1 APCTSESLRRG
12 RYEARRR
19 RQVAAALHRGVRH
32 VARQAALSGDRRARA
47 SGGARRGD
55 RGARHRRLRCRLAPP
70 HVPHPAH
77 LRGLA
82 RRERDRRHAG
92 ADRPRGADPRR
103 DGRRGDAHARACASR
118 VLPLQRRI
126 AFDGN
131 NGCVDS
137 LRGHLLVA
145 SPALLDPN
153 FRRTVVLITE
163 HTDDGAAGLVLNRP
177 SLVEV
182 AAAVPQLEE
191 LVDEDE
197 QVWVGGPV
205 QPEGVLVLGEFLDPD
220 DAAVSLF
227 DALGFPPLD
236 EPEEIV
242 PATTRRRVFAGYA
255 GWGAGQLEEEV
266 ANEDWILEAA
276 LADDAF
282 TEEPDELWRE
292 VLRRKGG
299 IYEL

>member
-1 APCTSESLRRG
+1 ME
-12 RYEARRR
+12 
-19 RQVAAALHRGVRH
+19 
-32 VARQAALSGDRRARA
+32 
-47 SGGARRGD
+47 
-55 RGARHRRLRCRLAPP
+55 
-70 HVPHPAH
+70 
-77 LRGLA
+77 
-82 RRERDRRHAG
+82 
-92 ADRPRGADPRR
+92 
-103 DGRRGDAHARACASR
+103 
-118 VLPLQRRI
+118 
-126 AFDGN
+126 
-131 NGCVDS
+131 S

-153 FRRTVVLITE
+153 FRRTVVLVTE

-191 LVDEDE
+191 LVDADE

-205 QPEGVLVLGEFLDPD
+205 QPEAVLVLGEFLDPD
-220 DAAVSLF
+220 DAAVPLF
-227 DALGFPPLD
+227 DALGFPSLD

-255 GWGAGQLEEEV
+255 GWGAGQLEEEI
-266 ANEDWILEAA
+266 ANEDWILEIA

-282 TEEPDELWRE
+282 TEEPDELWRD

-299 IYEL
+299 IYDIVARMPEDPSLN